1 MEWNQIDWELQREQ
15 IQSRWDRL
23 TADDLDAI
31 GGVRD
36 ALADK
41 LQERY
46 QMEEREAEAEIAA
59 FLDSLP

>member
-1 MEWNQIDWELQREQ
+1 MEWNQIDWELQKEQ

-23 TADDLDAI
+23 TSDDLDVI

-36 ALADK
+36 VLADK

-46 QMEEREAEAEIAA
+46 EMDEWEAEAEIAA
-59 FLDSLP
+59 FLDSLS